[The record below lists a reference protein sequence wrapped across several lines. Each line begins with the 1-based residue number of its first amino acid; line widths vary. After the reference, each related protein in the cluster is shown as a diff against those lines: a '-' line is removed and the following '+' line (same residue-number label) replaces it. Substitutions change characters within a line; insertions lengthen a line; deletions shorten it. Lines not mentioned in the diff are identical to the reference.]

1 MASRRE
7 FKKDLN
13 QILSEVIEECYFI
26 QKSSDEKK
34 SKKAEKLIDGAID
47 TFDQLIGKVYQKGV
61 EDQKSHFR
69 AIRAELEKSVSSM
82 QKEIESLKN

>member
-13 QILSEVIEECYFI
+13 QTLSEVIEKCYTI
-26 QKSSDEKK
+26 QQSSDDKT
-34 SKKAEKLIDGAID
+34 SKKAEKIIDKAIE
-47 TFDQLIGKVYQKGV
+47 TFDGLIARVYQKDV

-69 AIRAELEKSVSSM
+69 TMQEELKKSVDSM
-82 QKEIESLKN
+82 YKELSDLKS

>member
-13 QILSEVIEECYFI
+13 QTLSEVIEKCYSI
-26 QKSSDEKK
+26 QKSSEKK
-34 SKKAEKLIDGAID
+34 TSQKAEKLIDKAID
-47 TFDQLIGKVYQKGV
+47 TFDSLIAKMHQKDV

-69 AIRAELEKSVSSM
+69 AIQEELKKSLDSM
-82 QKEIESLKN
+82 HKEIQSLKN